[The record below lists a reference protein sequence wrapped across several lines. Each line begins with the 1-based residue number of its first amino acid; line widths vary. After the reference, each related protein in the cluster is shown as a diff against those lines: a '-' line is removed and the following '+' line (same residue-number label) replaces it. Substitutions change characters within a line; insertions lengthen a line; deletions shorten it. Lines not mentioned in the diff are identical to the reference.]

1 MPPLDSRMHETLL
14 FSSCA
19 LSAPQP
25 KVAAL
30 LLAVEPGAV
39 GAENAWLFDREIGA
53 TLEGGPTVFHYRSPQ
68 GAGTIE
74 LEPGRS
80 VRYTGGWWY
89 RATYTVTETEAS
101 TRVTLQ
107 IENAAAQPGWLVR
120 LANPGWRTVVSVGHT
135 QFEQKMRDAA
145 ARLGCAVEFV

>member
-1 MPPLDSRMHETLL
+1 MNETLL
-14 FSSCA
+14 LTTCT
-19 LSAPQP
+19 LSAPLP

-30 LLAVEPGAV
+30 LLAVEPGFV
-39 GAENAWLFDREIGA
+39 GPENAWLFDREIGA
-53 TLEGGPTVFHYRSPQ
+53 TLEGGPTVFQYRSPQ

-80 VRYTGGWWY
+80 IRYTGGWWY
-89 RATYTVTETEAS
+89 RATYTVNETEAS

-120 LANPGWRTVVSVGHT
+120 LSNPGWRKVVSDGQG
-135 QFEQKMRDAA
+135 QFEQKMQEAA